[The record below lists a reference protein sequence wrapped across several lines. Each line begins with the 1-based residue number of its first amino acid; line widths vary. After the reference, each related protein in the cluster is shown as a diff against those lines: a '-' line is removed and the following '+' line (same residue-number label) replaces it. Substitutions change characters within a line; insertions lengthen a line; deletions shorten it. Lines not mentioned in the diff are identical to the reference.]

1 MNTINDPK
9 DTTDNGSEE
18 INSNSE
24 EKNEQIDNFSA
35 KNSFDCE
42 YDNWSPD

>member
-1 MNTINDPK
+1 MEILNDPK
-9 DTTDNGSEE
+9 DTSAN
-18 INSNSE
+18 NSE
-24 EKNEQIDNFSA
+24 ELTSNNEEKSEASDNFSA